1 MNTLK
6 SLKVALTLAGFAA
19 AFSTLSCSRDHI
31 EAINLANEGDQMV
44 KVNVEGAIQKYE
56 QANQLDPSNH
66 RITWK
71 LAQAYEKKEDW
82 EKLAAT
88 LSRAT
93 QMAPQFANYWFT
105 RGYALVKQAEA
116 GNPDA
121 YEEAKEPLKR
131 CIEKDPN
138 YAECYHFLGQ
148 ADFWTDDI
156 QGALDNFSKAIEHG
170 PQHGYFYPELAEVYI
185 TYKFYKEAEQVL
197 KEGTRIIP
205 PGEKT
210 NNYLYAMNILLF
222 QTAQSRGDQ
231 AAMLAAVESAERV
244 AGDTHPEN
252 AFNLGSTYAS
262 LEPPQ
267 KEKALRL
274 LNSFQKR
281 ACRSAQATKY
291 KEQCESTSSLI
302 QKLGQ

>member
-6 SLKVALTLAGFAA
+6 SLKVALTTAGFAV

-116 GNPDA
+116 GNPA
-121 YEEAKEPLKR
+121 NSVFVGRVPLKGPDTRTELHR
-131 CIEKDPN
+131 C
-138 YAECYHFLGQ
+138 LLS
-148 ADFWTDDI
+148 I
-156 QGALDNFSKAIEHG
+156 QGGGRPA
-170 PQHGYFYPELAEVYI
+170 
-185 TYKFYKEAEQVL
+185 
-197 KEGTRIIP
+197 
-205 PGEKT
+205 
-210 NNYLYAMNILLF
+210 
-222 QTAQSRGDQ
+222 
-231 AAMLAAVESAERV
+231 
-244 AGDTHPEN
+244 
-252 AFNLGSTYAS
+252 
-262 LEPPQ
+262 
-267 KEKALRL
+267 
-274 LNSFQKR
+274 
-281 ACRSAQATKY
+281 
-291 KEQCESTSSLI
+291 
-302 QKLGQ
+302 